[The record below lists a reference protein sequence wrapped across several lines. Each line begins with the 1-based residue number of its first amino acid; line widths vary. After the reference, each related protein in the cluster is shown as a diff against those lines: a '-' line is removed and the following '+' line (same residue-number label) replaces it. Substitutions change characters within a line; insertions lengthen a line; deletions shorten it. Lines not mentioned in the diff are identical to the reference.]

1 LTFRVVLGKIK
12 QRQIQRRKTVKKI
25 LCFGDS
31 NTWGHDPVDCSRLE
45 RRWTVMIDEM
55 FDDCEIVQDGV
66 CGRATKLRI
75 NDEWGTDGLSVFR
88 KNYLKNNGFD
98 LVIIMLG
105 TNDLLNEN
113 DFTVEETG
121 EHLRTMVKEMRESLG
136 DDAPEVLL
144 ISPILISKDMLT
156 HPVFSTLYSEKSITN
171 SKRFAEII
179 EKVATEENAHF
190 LDAAKV
196 SKASP
201 LDGIHMESSE
211 HKELADA
218 IAEKIKSILF

>member
-1 LTFRVVLGKIK
+1 M
-12 QRQIQRRKTVKKI
+12 KKI

-55 FDDCEIVQDGV
+55 LDNCEIVQDGV

-75 NDEWGTDGLSVFR
+75 NDEWDTDGLSVFR
-88 KNYLKNNGFD
+88 DKYLKNNGLD

-121 EHLRTMVKEMRESLG
+121 EHLRTMIKEMRESLG
-136 DDAPEVLL
+136 VDAPEVLL
-144 ISPILISKDMLT
+144 ISPILISADMMK
-156 HPVFSTLYSEKSITN
+156 HPVFSTLYSEKSVIN
-171 SKRFAEII
+171 SNRFAEVI
-179 EKVATEENAHF
+179 EKVATEEKAHF
-190 LDAAKV
+190 LDASKV
-196 SKASP
+196 SSP
-201 LDGIHMESSE
+201 SAIDGIHMESSE
-211 HKELADA
+211 HQKLADA
-218 IAEKIKSILF
+218 VAEKIKSILF